1 MKRTALIT
9 AATVRHLT
17 ATVTKATAQNDTAV
31 ALNATTA
38 TDSVSTQRTD
48 TGTIVVKPKAW
59 FSFLTE
65 IRMGTDMLDYPEFM
79 TFDWN
84 VSPGVSFRNG
94 LSIRVPVEYVIGMTK
109 DGYNGYEG
117 YYASNG
123 TVGLNLGY
131 DFLNK
136 SDRWRLEL
144 NASGGSTYLK
154 TPYRFAYA
162 DLNLKFG
169 TKYLGAY
176 NAYLSIG
183 LRYISPYNPDMTQT
197 LMFNFSIGFFAF

>member
-1 MKRTALIT
+1 
-9 AATVRHLT
+9 
-17 ATVTKATAQNDTAV
+17 
-31 ALNATTA
+31 
-38 TDSVSTQRTD
+38 
-48 TGTIVVKPKAW
+48 
-59 FSFLTE
+59 
-65 IRMGTDMLDYPEFM
+65 MGTDMLDYPEFM

-183 LRYISPYNPDMTQT
+183 LRYISPYNPDMTQK
-197 LMFNFSIGFFAF
+197 LMFNFSIGFWAF

>member
-9 AATVRHLT
+9 AATLLLLAGT
-17 ATVTKATAQNDTAV
+17 ATQATAQNDTAT

-48 TGTIVVKPKAW
+48 TGTVVVKPKAW

-109 DGYNGYEG
+109 EGYNGYEG

-144 NASGGSTYLK
+144 NASGGTTYLK

-183 LRYISPYNPDMTQT
+183 LRYISPYNPDMTQK
-197 LMFNFSIGFFAF
+197 LMFNFTIGFWAF

>member
-9 AATVRHLT
+9 AATLLLLAV
-17 ATVTKATAQNDTAV
+17 TVTNATAQNDTAV

-48 TGTIVVKPKAW
+48 TGTVVVKPKAW

-84 VSPGVSFRNG
+84 ISPGVSFRNG

-109 DGYNGYEG
+109 EGYNGNEG

-183 LRYISPYNPDMTQT
+183 LRYISPYNPDMTQK
-197 LMFNFSIGFFAF
+197 LMFNFSIGFWAF

>member
-9 AATVRHLT
+9 AATLLLLT
-17 ATVTKATAQNDTAV
+17 VTVTKATAQNDTAV

-48 TGTIVVKPKAW
+48 TGTVVVKPKAW

-123 TVGLNLGY
+123 TVGLNLGF
-131 DFLNK
+131 DFLIK
-136 SDRWRLEL
+136 IDRWILEL
-144 NASGGSTYLK
+144 NASGFSTYLNL
-154 TPYRFAYA
+154 PYRFAYA
-162 DLNLKFG
+162 DL
-169 TKYLGAY
+169 YLTFVSM
-176 NAYLSIG
+176 L
-183 LRYISPYNPDMTQT
+183 L
-197 LMFNFSIGFFAF
+197 